1 VRFIRDRADARFL
14 PSRYHFAL
22 FRLGAW
28 LRLIT
33 TPPQP
38 QPGLAMASDH
48 DQSAVEHHTVAW
60 GFFLITTA
68 YVAAIL
74 SRQMN
79 IVLAFVCAMAIAA
92 VLVQIPMFAVGWVL
106 SALKPGRNNLREVSA
121 VTVFLFLLASIYF
134 ASASGW
140 PRAIAWMMLLLIGS
154 NVIAAGVLWLLRDR
168 VSEAERRFGA

>member
-1 VRFIRDRADARFL
+1 MKFIRDRADARFL

-28 LRLIT
+28 LKLIT

-38 QPGLAMASDH
+38 RSGLAMAIDR

-79 IVLAFVCAMAIAA
+79 IVLAVVCAIVIAT
-92 VLVQIPMFAVGWVL
+92 VLVEIPMFALGGVL
-106 SALKPGRNNLREVSA
+106 AALNPQRNNIREVSA
-121 VTVFLFLLASIYF
+121 LTFLPFLLASIYF
-134 ASASGW
+134 ASTSGW
-140 PRAIAWMMLLLIGS
+140 PRPIAWLVLILIAS
-154 NVIAAGVLWLLRDR
+154 NVIAAGVLWLFRHR
-168 VSEAERRFGA
+168 VSDAERRFAA